1 MIKWHSLAII
11 IAVSLVALS
20 IPEGP
25 SGNETMVT
33 TPSLAETVREALR
46 RRIESAGVPP
56 HIEIGEER
64 IY

>member
-33 TPSLAETVREALR
+33 TPNLAEIVRESLR
-46 RRIESAGVPP
+46 RRIESDRKSVV
-56 HIEIGEER
+56 
-64 IY
+64 